1 MVAATSCKSAGS
13 GAWPARCRR
22 SIGVQTLAEIASQ
35 VLELASLF
43 HDTIF
48 VIEPISL
55 TGAALSKRIYKIC
68 TLLSTGFVDN
78 VAARGGTPPR
88 KAWPGAGFRGATRV
102 PCELGR

>member
-13 GAWPARCRR
+13 GAWPTRCRR

-48 VIEPISL
+48 EL
-55 TGAALSKRIYKIC
+55 TAGVGRPLVRDKFAFGPGVFHRVSA
-68 TLLSTGFVDN
+68 VD
-78 VAARGGTPPR
+78 A
-88 KAWPGAGFRGATRV
+88 
-102 PCELGR
+102 ELGIGLGVRFP